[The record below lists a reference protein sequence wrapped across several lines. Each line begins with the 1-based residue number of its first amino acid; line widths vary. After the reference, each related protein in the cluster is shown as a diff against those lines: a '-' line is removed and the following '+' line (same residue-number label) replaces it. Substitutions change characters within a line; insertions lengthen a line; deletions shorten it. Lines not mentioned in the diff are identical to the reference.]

1 MSKINIADFI
11 ENTEV
16 EGPGKRF
23 ALWVQGCFR
32 RCPGCCNP
40 HYLDF
45 VPRTIVES
53 EQICKLIEDSKN
65 KHGIEGVT
73 LLGGEP
79 MLQARGLSEIAKFC
93 REIGLSV
100 MTFTGYSLEELKSEN
115 IPYTDELLQYTD
127 LLVDGAFE
135 ESKKEEKRNWVGST
149 NQRFYFLTDFYKQ
162 GIEYDER
169 FSHGIELR
177 IRPDGS
183 AILNGFPLQAEV
195 VLIHSA
201 HN

>member
-1 MSKINIADFI
+1 MSKINIADYI

-23 ALWVQGCFR
+23 ALWVQGCLR

-45 VPRTIVES
+45 VPRTIMES
-53 EQICKLIEDSKN
+53 EQICALIEDSKN

-73 LLGGEP
+73 FLGGEP
-79 MLQARGLSEIAKFC
+79 ALQARGLSEVAKFC
-93 REIGLSV
+93 RGIGLSV
-100 MTFTGYSLEELKSEN
+100 MTFTGYTMEELSAEN
-115 IPYTDELLQYTD
+115 LPYVDELLRYTD
-127 LLVDGAFE
+127 ILVDGAYE

-169 FSHGIELR
+169 FSHGFEMR
-177 IRPDGS
+177 FSTDG
-183 AILNGFPLQAEV
+183 IVQLNGFPLQSDRE
-195 VLIHSA
+195 
-201 HN
+201 

>member
-1 MSKINIADFI
+1 MSKINIADYI

-45 VPRTIVES
+45 VPKTIVES
-53 EQICKLIEDSKN
+53 EQICTLIEDSKN

-73 LLGGEP
+73 FLGGEP

-93 REIGLSV
+93 RELGLSV
-100 MTFTGYSLEELKSEN
+100 MTFTGYTLEGLKAEN
-115 IPYTDELLQYTD
+115 IPYAVELLQYTD

-135 ESKKEEKRNWVGST
+135 ESKKEEKRNWIGST
-149 NQRFYFLTDFYKQ
+149 NQRFYYLTDFYKQ

-169 FSHGIELR
+169 FSHGFEFR
-177 IRPDGS
+177 IHADGT
-183 AILNGFPLQAEV
+183 LLVNGFPLKK
-195 VLIHSA
+195 L
-201 HN
+201 